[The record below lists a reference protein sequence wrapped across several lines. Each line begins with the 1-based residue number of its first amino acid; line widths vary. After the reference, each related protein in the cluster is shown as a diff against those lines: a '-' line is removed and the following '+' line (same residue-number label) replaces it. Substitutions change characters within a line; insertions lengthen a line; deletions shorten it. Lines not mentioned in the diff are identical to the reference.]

1 MGAVPGE
8 TETRL
13 PEMSDTSSCLTDCSV
28 LNQTTCQP
36 VTRRQMV
43 LDNNINLSLLT
54 WDEDGCYNSSL
65 FQSTPEYESY
75 EKFSVFLSVLMIIFG
90 ILGLG
95 GNIFSIVVLSRK
107 EMRNSFNLI
116 LIAINI
122 CDSFHLIF
130 ASMDA
135 VRNSFGEFYPVHL
148 LHIFPYVHYPFYRIS
163 LCISIYLL
171 VGVGIERFIAVCRP
185 HHFRQVQTDNT
196 RSLLYI
202 LPGVLV
208 GLIVNSPRFF
218 ETETVK
224 ICIDF
229 TQCGP
234 CFDTK
239 MSTYYVKPTALR
251 MHKQYIIYYHTWTWV
266 FSTGLI
272 PFIILVYL
280 NIRILISLRNLR
292 SRLNMRYQDEN
303 NPVKEKFREMRANQ
317 QSRDLNLAIVLI
329 SSVLMFL
336 CCHTPRLVTS
346 IYEAA
351 NIHSILHCR
360 DRKKDKTPLW
370 FMYVT
375 ATVQF
380 LMVANASFNLPIYFF
395 AGKAFR
401 ENTRQMMKNFIPPFI
416 LKLYQG
422 DARGWK
428 CFNCGTINISG
439 SDGLDSERP
448 SGVGGGGGGG
458 ESLEMLGVEPDHS
471 DELNGG
477 S

>member
-1 MGAVPGE
+1 
-8 TETRL
+8 
-13 PEMSDTSSCLTDCSV
+13 
-28 LNQTTCQP
+28 
-36 VTRRQMV
+36 
-43 LDNNINLSLLT
+43 
-54 WDEDGCYNSSL
+54 
-65 FQSTPEYESY
+65 
-75 EKFSVFLSVLMIIFG
+75 
-90 ILGLG
+90 
-95 GNIFSIVVLSRK
+95 
-107 EMRNSFNLI
+107 
-116 LIAINI
+116 
-122 CDSFHLIF
+122 
-130 ASMDA
+130 
-135 VRNSFGEFYPVHL
+135 
-148 LHIFPYVHYPFYRIS
+148 
-163 LCISIYLL
+163 

-218 ETETVK
+218 ETETDK

-234 CFDTK
+234 CFDSK

-251 MHKQYIIYYHTWTWV
+251 MHKQYIIYYQTWTWV
-266 FSTGLI
+266 FCTGFI

-317 QSRDLNLAIVLI
+317 QSRDVNLALVLI
-329 SSVLMFL
+329 STVLMFL
-336 CCHTPRLVTS
+336 CCHTPRLITS

-360 DRKKDKTPLW
+360 DKKKDKTPLW
-370 FMYVT
+370 FMYIT

-401 ENTRQMMKNFIPPFI
+401 ENTRQLVKNFIPPFI
-416 LKLYQG
+416 LKLYTSDTRDGSVSTVEQS
-422 DARGWK
+422 
-428 CFNCGTINISG
+428 ISTVEQTE
-439 SDGLDSERP
+439 LIQTVPVE
-448 SGVGGGGGGG
+448 VE
-458 ESLEMLGVEPDHS
+458 ESQ
-471 DELNGG
+471 
-477 S
+477 